1 MDTNRIGVDQL
12 IEKVKK
18 EVNDEALAQRDAIIN
33 QAHSKAIDIINQAKM
48 QAEIIFSDTQSFM
61 KQEKIALHNELELA
75 CRDFYLK
82 LNERLKNQLL
92 FPVIK
97 ENVRLTLKEPDFLKS
112 VLKDLILNFASNNTS
127 IDVLVS
133 RETKASLS
141 AYFASS
147 IFDHIDKNLNIKLV
161 DEEGLEG
168 FVIIRKQD
176 HCIWDFRVETIAL
189 ELTRLLEPNLRK
201 YFSIQKK
208 VTAPILGEA
217 LA

>member
-18 EVNDEALAQRDAIIN
+18 EVNDEAMAQRDAIIN
-33 QAHSKAIDIINQAKM
+33 QANIKAIEIINQAKM
-48 QAEIIFSDTQSFM
+48 QAELIIKDTQNFI
-61 KQEKIALHNELELA
+61 KQEKITLHNELELA

-97 ENVRLTLKEPDFLKS
+97 EEVRLTLKEPDFLKS

-127 IDVLVS
+127 IDVLIS
-133 RETKASLS
+133 KEAKISLS

-147 IFDHIDKNLNIKLV
+147 IFDHIDKNLSLKLL
-161 DEEGLEG
+161 DEEGLDG

-208 VTAPILGEA
+208 VTAPALSEA
-217 LA
+217 IA